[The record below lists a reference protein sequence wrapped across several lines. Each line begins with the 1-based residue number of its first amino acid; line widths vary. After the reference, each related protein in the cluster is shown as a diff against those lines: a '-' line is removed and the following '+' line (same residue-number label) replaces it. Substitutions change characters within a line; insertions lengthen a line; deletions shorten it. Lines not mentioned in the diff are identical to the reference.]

1 MFSSKILS
9 KHQYLF
15 PAATATA
22 FLVIAGSSQR
32 QFSSSTTSCR
42 NAGESNEEDMF
53 FEYCPESQMHKP
65 KRPYPAWDNN
75 WDGKEEQKIKNGVT
89 KHYILIRHGQYD
101 ETFEEDEKRKLTDL
115 GRRQAH
121 LTGLR
126 LAEMIRGNDQFKSM
140 PVATIRVSDMTRAKE
155 TAGIIA
161 THLPDYVEAADPDPL
176 LNEGIPAPIIPSRPE
191 LDIEEDLEKN
201 GTRIEE
207 AFEKYFY
214 RSIDEV
220 STKDH
225 PNRHDKHEVEI
236 IVCHGNVI
244 RFFFCRALQ
253 LPPEAWLRMATYN
266 CSLTYLMVKP
276 SGNVSCR
283 MMGDIGH
290 LGYANSTFSMNHGFV
305 P

>member
-1 MFSSKILS
+1 M
-9 KHQYLF
+9 
-15 PAATATA
+15 
-22 FLVIAGSSQR
+22 GS
-32 QFSSSTTSCR
+32 
-42 NAGESNEEDMF
+42 
-53 FEYCPESQMHKP
+53 

-201 GTRIEE
+201 GKRIEE